1 MVKITKEERKRY
13 KFLNEK
19 FCNVEENILSSIWL
33 GENFPNDPKQEI
45 IVLIKAFQNFAFLVQ
60 NYENKDSLNKDSFD
74 IEGIKDAVDTIF
86 KNALKYKEYKYWC
99 NNYQKFFNLKDEFC
113 NNKELPSDTEEFV
126 RKFQI
131 ILTNSLNYLIKNIK
145 HTYHYDFWS
154 LFKRNF
160 KYILLFFL
168 IIFGFWYHSK
178 SVKYQTYNFL
188 NWKEFDADWQHTLI
202 SQDWGNLHVGYS
214 VDDNICSIDGKKYL
228 NCYGTHAKS
237 KIKLTFKPIYKQF
250 EGICG
255 KDDECGYGSVKCKV
269 LDKNEQVLFQS
280 GILDSKHKS
289 AKFSVNIEGSDTL
302 YLVYEDGGNG
312 ISCAHADWLDLKI
325 LK

>member
-1 MVKITKEERKRY
+1 MPYDVQY
-13 KFLNEK
+13 
-19 FCNVEENILSSIWL
+19 
-33 GENFPNDPKQEI
+33 
-45 IVLIKAFQNFAFLVQ
+45 VL
-60 NYENKDSLNKDSFD
+60 
-74 IEGIKDAVDTIF
+74 
-86 KNALKYKEYKYWC
+86 
-99 NNYQKFFNLKDEFC
+99 
-113 NNKELPSDTEEFV
+113 
-126 RKFQI
+126 
-131 ILTNSLNYLIKNIK
+131 
-145 HTYHYDFWS
+145 
-154 LFKRNF
+154 
-160 KYILLFFL
+160 
-168 IIFGFWYHSK
+168 
-178 SVKYQTYNFL
+178 
-188 NWKEFDADWQHTLI
+188 WKEFDADWQHTLI